1 MPFLWVLSTYLLQPL
16 AMLPLPPTLAKA
28 MSDVDGSWRHHLGC
42 GAEIQ
47 PGAPSALQHPS
58 LWVHPWPRVLKHPSC
73 KWASSP
79 LDASLEGCNAGS
91 VCQAAGEGSQSGR
104 QLERTGRSIT
114 TAALLL
120 NEAEGTKSSAA
131 KMLDLSDWEQ
141 GAMTHAHT
149 GTQRNLTVH
158 EMLSGRLV
166 PFWRALVP
174 GLTRQQRSRCHF
186 FLSKK

>member
-1 MPFLWVLSTYLLQPL
+1 MWMGAGGITWGVGQKYNLGTLGL
-16 AMLPLPPTLAKA
+16 AAPIP
-28 MSDVDGSWRHHLGC
+28 V
-42 GAEIQ
+42 
-47 PGAPSALQHPS
+47 GAPMAT
-58 LWVHPWPRVLKHPSC
+58 RASC
-73 KWASSP
+73 KRASSP
-79 LDASLEGCNAGS
+79 LDASLEGRDAGS
-91 VCQAAGEGSQSGR
+91 VCQAAGEGSHRGR

-131 KMLDLSDWEQ
+131 KMLDLSGWEQ
-141 GAMTHAHT
+141 GAMTHEHT

-158 EMLSGRLV
+158 EMLSGRSV

-174 GLTRQQRSRCHF
+174 GLTRQQRPRCHF